1 MRAARITIWA
11 MALTAMACT
20 TAACTSGTPANST
33 SGTSAPPAAQSATQP
48 AAQKTQGAAG
58 GTQSYP
64 AAAWP
69 QFNRDAVRSGVATGL
84 RSAGPLNIRWRAN
97 LDGAVYGQPL
107 LIGGLVVAA
116 TENDTVYA
124 LNSSTGQTVWKRH
137 VGTPVP
143 QSSQH
148 GCGDIF
154 PLGIT
159 GTPVYDRDNGLVYA
173 VAETTGYRHVLFGL
187 SVSNGAVKVARY
199 IPTPDGQQAWDQQ
212 RPALALANGRVY
224 AAFGGLEGD
233 CGPYIGSIVGVP
245 VSGSGVLVSFRTPTT
260 REGAIWGT
268 AGPVTGP
275 GGDLYVSTGNGAA
288 NGGRYDGSDSVNR
301 LSPTLRRLS
310 FFAPSTWADDNAHD
324 LDLGSTQPALADGS
338 LFIMGKRGVG
348 YLLNATNLGGIGG
361 QPGQSAICTAFGAA
375 AVSGSTVYEPCTSNG
390 AAAISVNA
398 AAKTIRVLWRGPSGA
413 NGSPVV
419 GGGAVWVTDWHS
431 GMLYELSQ
439 ATGQVRYQ
447 ISIGAGLPH
456 FSSLSLGN
464 GTAFVA
470 TLNGITA
477 VSGA

>member
-1 MRAARITIWA
+1 MRAARITAKALWA
-11 MALTAMACT
+11 TALTAMACT
-20 TAACTSGTPANST
+20 AAACS
-33 SGTSAPPAAQSATQP
+33 SGTSASGTSGGSAPPT
-48 AAQKTQGAAG
+48 AQKTLDAAG
-58 GTQSYP
+58 GTRSHP
-64 AAAWP
+64 ATAWP
-69 QFNRDAVRSGVATGL
+69 QFNRDTARSGVAAGL
-84 RSAGPLNIRWRAN
+84 PAAGPLSIRWRAN

-124 LNSSTGQTVWKRH
+124 LNGSTGETVWKRH
-137 VGTPVP
+137 VGTPMP
-143 QSSQH
+143 RSSLH

-159 GTPVYDRDNGLVYA
+159 GTPVYDQGNGLVYA
-173 VAETTGYRHVLFGL
+173 VAETTGYQHVLFGL
-187 SVSNGAVKVARY
+187 SVSNGTVRVERY

-224 AAFGGLEGD
+224 ATFGGLAGD

-245 VSGSGVLVSFRTPTT
+245 VSGSGGLVSFRTPTT
-260 REGAIWGT
+260 REGAIWAT
-268 AGPVTGP
+268 AGPVTGS

-310 FFAPSTWADDNAHD
+310 SFTPSTWADDNSHD
-324 LDLGSTQPALADGS
+324 LDLGSSQPALAAGGS
-338 LFIMGKRGVG
+338 LLIMGKRGTG
-348 YLLNATNLGGIGG
+348 YLLDATNLGGIGG
-361 QPGQSAICTAFGAA
+361 QRGQSAICPAFGAA

-390 AAAISVNA
+390 PAAIDVSA
-398 AAKTIRVLWRGPSGA
+398 ATGTIRVLWRGPRSA

-419 GGGAVWVTDWHS
+419 GGGAVWVTDWDS
-431 GMLYELSQ
+431 GTLYELSQ
-439 ATGQVRYQ
+439 ATGKVRYQ

-470 TLNGITA
+470 TLNGVTA

>member
-1 MRAARITIWA
+1 MRTVRTTTKALWA
-11 MALTAMACT
+11 TALTAVACT
-20 TAACTSGTPANST
+20 TAACTSGAATGSA
-33 SGTSAPPAAQSATQP
+33 SGPSAPPAAQ
-48 AAQKTQGAAG
+48 KTLGAAG
-58 GTQSYP
+58 GTRSHP
-64 AAAWP
+64 AATWP
-69 QFNRDAVRSGVATGL
+69 QFNRDAARSGVAADL
-84 RSAGPLNIRWRAN
+84 RSAGPLSIRWRAN

-124 LNSSTGQTVWKRH
+124 LNSSTGKTVWKRH

-159 GTPVYDRDNGLVYA
+159 GTPVYDQGNGLVYA
-173 VAETTGYRHVLFGL
+173 VAETTGYQHVLFGL
-187 SVSNGAVKVARY
+187 SVSNGAVQVERY

-224 AAFGGLEGD
+224 ATFGGLEGD
-233 CGPYIGSIVGVP
+233 CGPYIGSVVGVP
-245 VSGSGVLVSFRTPTT
+245 VSGNGSLVSFRTPTT

-268 AGPVTGP
+268 AGPVTGS

-288 NGGRYDGSDSVNR
+288 SGGRYDGSDSVNR

-310 FFAPSTWADDNAHD
+310 FFAPSTWADDNAND
-324 LDLGSTQPALADGS
+324 LDLGSTQPVLAAGGS
-338 LFIMGKRGVG
+338 LFIMGKRQVG

-361 QPGQSAICTAFGAA
+361 QRGQSVICKAFGAA

-390 AAAISVNA
+390 PAAIDVSTA
-398 AAKTIRVLWRGPSGA
+398 TRTIRVLWRGPGGA
-413 NGSPVV
+413 DGSPVV

-431 GMLYELSQ
+431 GTLYELSQ
-439 ATGQVRYQ
+439 ATGKVRQQ
-447 ISIGAGLPH
+447 IPIGAGLPH

-470 TLNGITA
+470 TLNGVTA